1 MAWVVAVMG
10 PDAGGW
16 LGPYVPI
23 NAYLALAAF
32 LFGIG
37 AYGILTRR
45 HIITILMGMEVMLN
59 AVNLMLVSFGRNW
72 GMARMMPPF
81 QSHATNVEGMVAAP
95 VGQIFVIFSLTV
107 AVAEAAIG
115 FALVY
120 YLYKSL
126 GTVDSDRVNIMK
138 W

>member
-1 MAWVVAVMG
+1 MAWVLAAFD
-10 PDAGGW
+10 PAGGW
-16 LGPYVPI
+16 LGHFVPI

-59 AVNLMLVSFGRNW
+59 AVNLMLVAFGRNW
-72 GMARMMPPF
+72 GLARMMQPF
-81 QSHATNVEGMVAAP
+81 VSTSQSVEGMVGAP
-95 VGQIFVIFSLTV
+95 VGQIFVIFSLTI

-120 YLYKSL
+120 YLYRSL
-126 GTVDSDRVNIMK
+126 GTIDSDRVNLMK

>member
-1 MAWVVAVMG
+1 MIWA
-10 PDAGGW
+10 AGRLVDLQTGW
-16 LGPYVPI
+16 LHPYVPVQ
-23 NAYLALAAF
+23 AYLALAAV

-45 HIITILMGMEVMLN
+45 NVITVLMGMEIMLN
-59 AVNLMLVSFGRNW
+59 SVNLMLVAFNRQW
-72 GMARMMPPF
+72 GVSMMRQPF
-81 QSHATNVEGMVAAP
+81 SLIEGLQVEAP
-95 VGQIFVIFSLTV
+95 VGQVFVIFALTI

-120 YLYKSL
+120 FIYRSL
-126 GTVDSDRVNIMK
+126 GTVQGDRLNIMK

>member
-1 MAWVVAVMG
+1 M
-10 PDAGGW
+10 
-16 LGPYVPI
+16 PI
-23 NAYLALAAF
+23 NVYLALAAI

-45 HIITILMGMEVMLN
+45 NILTILMGMEVMLN
-59 AVNLMLVSFGRNW
+59 AVNLMLVAFNRNW
-72 GMARMMPPF
+72 GLARMMPPF
-81 QSHATNVEGMVAAP
+81 QSASETMEGMVGAP
-95 VGQIFVIFSLTV
+95 VGQIFVIFSLTI

-120 YLYKSL
+120 YLFRGL
-126 GTVDSDRVNIMK
+126 GTVDASKVNLMK